1 MKKEYFRK
9 KKNFS
14 PPVKFTR
21 FTPIENSLSTF
32 IKDDFS
38 SQFAKRNK
46 LPEVVL
52 TLYKQRV

>member
-9 KKNFS
+9 KNVS

-52 TLYKQRV
+52 TL